1 MATAVKKENNGHFDR
16 RLEVLDWGLL
26 KYGEAFQRQL
36 ELVEA
41 RITGES
47 PDRLVLVEHP
57 PVVTLGRSS
66 GAEDLRITEDALREK
81 GIELCRVD
89 RGGRATYHGPGQLVI
104 YPIIKLKNNDLH
116 DYIRRLQRV
125 VTAVI
130 RTWGLNP
137 IMHSDQPGLWVGS
150 GKIASVGI
158 AVRKWVTYHG
168 VALNVQSDE
177 DAFRWIHPCGNTQ
190 TRMTSLQQELDRPV
204 GLNTVKTKFVKAFKT
219 HFEYATSTEKIAT
232 LSKHPRWLNR
242 PAPDP
247 SVIAHM
253 EQRLAHLQVST
264 VCQKAH
270 CPNLGECFQK
280 KTATFMI
287 LGARCTRTCRF
298 CAVDKGQA
306 AGVDRKEPQRVAQ
319 AARQLELRHIVMTSV
334 TRDDLRDGGAHQFA
348 RTIQAVR
355 EHCPEAALE
364 VLVPDFRGSLTAI
377 QKVCDTRP
385 EMLNHNIE
393 TVPRLYAAIRPGAEY
408 RRSLGLL
415 EYAARLGLP
424 VKSGLM
430 LGLGETRYEVEAV
443 LSDLRRTGCRYV
455 TLGQYLAPSRRHVP
469 VVRYVSPPEFRD
481 WAATARAMGFTGV
494 AAGPLV
500 RSSYRADELLQTSNS
515 DQPMRQFYQ
524 AEASNDQTAATIYC

>member
-1 MATAVKKENNGHFDR
+1 MTTAVDKENNGYFDR

-26 KYGEAFQRQL
+26 TYGEAFQRQL
-36 ELVEA
+36 ELVDA
-41 RITGES
+41 RIAGDA

-57 PVVTLGRSS
+57 PVVTIGRS
-66 GAEDLRITEDALREK
+66 GEAEDLRITEDALRAK

-104 YPIIKLKNNDLH
+104 YPIIKLQSNDLH
-116 DYIRRLQRV
+116 DYIQRLQRV
-125 VTAVI
+125 VGAVI

-137 IMHSDQPGLWVGS
+137 VMQPGQPGMWIGS
-150 GKIASVGI
+150 EKIASVGI

-168 VALNVQSDE
+168 VALNVNSDV
-177 DAFRWIHPCGNTQ
+177 DAFRWIRPCGHPYATI
-190 TRMTSLQQELDRPV
+190 TSLHRELGRPV
-204 GLNTVKTKFVKAFKT
+204 DLNAVKTKIVKAFIT
-219 HFEYATSTEKIAT
+219 HFGYPVGTAETAT

-253 EQRLAHLQVST
+253 EQRLAHLQVAT
-264 VCQKAH
+264 VCQTAH

-287 LGARCTRTCRF
+287 LGTCCTRTCRF
-298 CAVDKGQA
+298 CAVDKGQP

-319 AARQLELRHIVMTSV
+319 AARKLGLRHIVMTSV
-334 TRDDLRDGGAHQFA
+334 TRDDLRDGGADQFV

-355 EHCPEAALE
+355 ERCPGAALE

-393 TVPRLYAAIRPGAEY
+393 TVPRLYAAVRPGADY

-415 EYAARLGLP
+415 EYAARQGLP

-469 VVRYVSPPEFRD
+469 VVQYVSPPEFKD
-481 WAATARAMGFTGV
+481 WAATARAMGFSGV